1 LQHQPYFT
9 AVPVVAGRH
18 ALLPALLLRRLP
30 QAEAAEVKLKEESAA
45 KLALQKEVLQ
55 LKLISAESEQANQSL
70 REQLAEVSKA
80 LVREQAE
87 HQATSAAVTDLRT
100 SLVSREQQLAEARQ
114 LLDSMSAELGVLS
127 SRYHRLQQERDALR
141 FARRQQ
147 QQQQQA
153 ISQPPSSLE
162 PLTGAA
168 AAAAQL
174 QQRLLSGGSIS
185 IAPDVD
191 ADSSSSSGLWLAQA
205 SRAAAGLERSN
216 SQPSADLHRS
226 QEQHQRVRQLTSS
239 PAAAAAAAS
248 ESSSSRSQSAAG
260 SSRDGSLPVELPA
273 AAGLVQGLHHL
284 DAAAHDEPVRLCE
297 HGQLEAACLLCIC
310 QRFLAATAG
319 SCSHLGAASGARAG
333 LLSTSGSAGAL
344 PAPAS
349 PGGSGSNA
357 VPSAAGLATVAM
369 AACASE
375 AVQYRQFL
383 SISELA
389 RNRLE
394 AENAT
399 LQQQATDLQRQV
411 DQQQQQ
417 LRVLQANPAALSACT
432 IQELTALE
440 GEQQAGLQITAL
452 CFAMVGCLLVRTCK
466 HVEMLALRH
475 WPVVPRSNSLLTS
488 PGLITVL
495 PPFHRCCCTCQ
506 AALHFGFYPYMLY
519 AAFAAT
525 CPPAAAA
532 AACRHARDQHQGG
545 APGGAAAQHSRVPG
559 ASQRGE
565 PALRSVHGGPTA
577 ARVPVWPP
585 DLPQLRRQD
594 HILPLLSPR
603 HHSQD
608 TAV

>member
-1 LQHQPYFT
+1 
-9 AVPVVAGRH
+9 V
-18 ALLPALLLRRLP
+18 LP
-30 QAEAAEVKLKEESAA
+30 QAEAAEVKLKEESAQ

-55 LKLISAESEQANQSL
+55 LKLISAESEQANQDL
-70 REQLAEVSKA
+70 REQLADVSKA
-80 LVREQAE
+80 LAREQAE
-87 HQATSAAVTDLRT
+87 HQAMSAAVTDLRT

-114 LLDSMSAELGVLS
+114 LLDSMSAELGILS

-147 QQQQQA
+147 QQMAQQQQA
-153 ISQPPSSLE
+153 VSQPVYSIE

-174 QQRLLSGGSIS
+174 QQRLLSGGSIG
-185 IAPDVD
+185 IALDVD
-191 ADSSSSSGLWLAQA
+191 ADSSSGQWLAQA

-226 QEQHQRVRQLTSS
+226 QEQQQQSMQLPSS
-239 PAAAAAAAS
+239 PAAAGQAAGAS
-248 ESSSSRSQSAAG
+248 DSSSFRSQSVAG

-273 AAGLVQGLHHL
+273 AAGLVGGPHHL
-284 DAAAHDEPVRLCE
+284 DVALEEPVRLCE

-319 SCSHLGAASGARAG
+319 SCSHLATAGGSRGG
-333 LLSTSGSAGAL
+333 LLSTSSSAGAL

-357 VPSAAGLATVAM
+357 MPSAAGLATVAV

-383 SISELA
+383 SISELV

-417 LRVLQANPAALSACT
+417 LRVLQANPAALSACS

-440 GEQQAGLQITAL
+440 GEAAGGLEEHSPVARL
-452 CFAMVGCLLVRTCK
+452 GLL
-466 HVEMLALRH
+466 LACAD
-475 WPVVPRSNSLLTS
+475 V
-488 PGLITVL
+488 
-495 PPFHRCCCTCQ
+495 
-506 AALHFGFYPYMLY
+506 
-519 AAFAAT
+519 
-525 CPPAAAA
+525 
-532 AACRHARDQHQGG
+532 
-545 APGGAAAQHSRVPG
+545 
-559 ASQRGE
+559 
-565 PALRSVHGGPTA
+565 
-577 ARVPVWPP
+577 
-585 DLPQLRRQD
+585 
-594 HILPLLSPR
+594 
-603 HHSQD
+603 
-608 TAV
+608 